1 MKHMTGADALY
12 NIPPNTLQRQRV
24 WGGIDDR
31 VNRDQH
37 LDLQIG
43 LYMLY
48 IMPDQQG
55 NSMTTR
61 PYSFAQQLQTV
72 AELMLAVAGESVSV
86 IKRAAPEQ
94 ALKLKRQDEWT
105 IYLEFLRV
113 MFNLTDRV
121 SALHIPLKEQPQFM
135 DELTDTVIDQLKK
148 ALEPAFGTGSDQ
160 TEIVLTIG
168 TAVAESRQTYE
179 RYRFLVT
186 EDSPAKNDL
195 YQDFSDRIARAV
207 GAPGNAGVAAAATL
221 CVSAVIPALIGI
233 FEGQT
238 PPVVADATTSQVRAE
253 GSSASRGTTGVDIKL
268 VSVMSSIKGEEVET
282 RWGLHPRF
290 RQDLTQ
296 EEAKQLTTTMNRVAK
311 ILGERYATV
320 AFSDQ
325 WASWH
330 KAGHA

>member
-1 MKHMTGADALY
+1 
-12 NIPPNTLQRQRV
+12 
-24 WGGIDDR
+24 
-31 VNRDQH
+31 
-37 LDLQIG
+37 
-43 LYMLY
+43 
-48 IMPDQQG
+48 MPDQQG
-55 NSMTTR
+55 TLMSTKSH
-61 PYSFAQQLQTV
+61 SFAQQMRTV
-72 AELMLAVAGESVSV
+72 AELMLAVSGESVSV

-94 ALKLKRQDEWT
+94 ALKLKRQDEWG
-105 IYLEFLRV
+105 IYLEFLRA

-148 ALEPAFGTGSDQ
+148 VLEPAFGAGDDQ
-160 TEIVLTIG
+160 MEIVMTIG
-168 TAVAESRQTYE
+168 AAVAESRQTYE

-195 YQDFSDRIARAV
+195 YRDFSDLVARAV
-207 GAPGNAGVAAAATL
+207 NSPGNPKVVAAATL
-221 CVSAVIPALIGI
+221 CIAAVIPALLGI

-238 PPVVADATTSQVRAE
+238 PPVSADVTANSNPSAASSSPRGATGA
-253 GSSASRGTTGVDIKL
+253 DIKL

-296 EEAKQLTTTMNRVAK
+296 EEAKQLTATMNRVAK